1 VTSGAGA
8 AAPGAR
14 RPAVFL
20 DRDGVLNEPFVRDGR
35 PFSPRSPD
43 ELAVI
48 PGIAGACARL
58 RARGLVLVVVTNQP
72 DVARGLQSAED
83 VAAIN
88 ARLRSAVD
96 VDAVYVCPHDNA
108 DRCPCRKPE
117 PGMLLA
123 AAGDLALDLPRSFMV
138 GDRWSDI
145 EAGRAA
151 GCRTVYIDRGY
162 QEPRP
167 RAFDHVVEDPVDAL
181 DWVLTK
187 V

>member
-1 VTSGAGA
+1 VTTGAGA
-8 AAPGAR
+8 DASDA

-20 DRDGVLNEPFVRDGR
+20 DRDGVLNEALVRDGR
-35 PFSPRSPD
+35 PFPPRSPE
-43 ELAVI
+43 ELVVV
-48 PGIAGACARL
+48 PGVPDACARL

-88 ARLRSAVD
+88 ARLRAAIAI
-96 VDAVYVCPHDNA
+96 DALYVCPHDN
-108 DRCPCRKPE
+108 DDQCPCRKPK

-123 AAGDLALDLPRSFMV
+123 AARDLALDLPRSFMV

-167 RAFDHVVEDPVDAL
+167 AAFDHAVEDPVGAL
-181 DWVLTK
+181 AWVLTK